1 MKQSKILS
9 PKIDV
14 VFQALFG
21 EVGSEN
27 ITKKFLQTILNEKID
42 DIDLSKNPILRKNF
56 NTDKLG
62 VLDIVAT
69 INGKDKCNIEMQVRN
84 QNFIID
90 RILYYWSKLFSKQ
103 LQNGD
108 NYDKLEKTITIL
120 IADFEL
126 NSLKELDFLTR
137 WKIIET
143 NHSNIILTDK
153 LEIVI
158 LELPKIRKLKET
170 DNELLDWL
178 LFIDNPNSRRIMEK
192 MKKNKELKEANQK
205 LQTMS
210 DDEYMQRLADLREKA
225 ILDERSN
232 LYAAKKEGFE
242 QGQIEIAKKM
252 LKKGIDIDTII
263 EITNLSKDE
272 ILNNK

>member
-1 MKQSKILS
+1 M
-9 PKIDV
+9 
-14 VFQALFG
+14 A
-21 EVGSEN
+21 N
-27 ITKKFLQTILNEKID
+27 
-42 DIDLSKNPILRKNF
+42 
-56 NTDKLG
+56 
-62 VLDIVAT
+62 
-69 INGKDKCNIEMQVRN
+69 KCNIEMQVRN

-103 LQNGD
+103 LQNGE

-178 LFIDNPNSRRIMEK
+178 FFIDNPNSRRIIEK
-192 MKKNKELKEANQK
+192 MKKNKELKEANEK

-210 DDEYMQRLADLREKA
+210 NDEYMQRLADLREKA

-232 LYAAKKEGFE
+232 LYAAKNEGFSQGLE
-242 QGQIEIAKKM
+242 QGINQGIKQGIDQGIKQGSMKKQLEIAQKM

-263 EITNLSKDE
+263 EITNLSKEE
-272 ILNNK
+272 ILIK